1 MTRRGPDEEG
11 DDGNLY
17 EGAARVALKTSYNYT
32 SSSSS

>member
-17 EGAARVALKTSYNYT
+17 EGAARVALKTS
-32 SSSSS
+32 SSSS